1 MKNIL
6 TKVNCILE
14 RKMKKEL
21 VGVFLLTL
29 AGAMLELVGVSIILP
44 LINLA
49 LDPGGI
55 ENNKECRLIMQIF
68 GIKEPEYALAVLI
81 LMIILLYIIKNI
93 YLSIMNSTIYQYS
106 MKVRR
111 KLCAKLMENYI
122 RRPYYFFLERNSAE
136 LIRSVN
142 MDVQGFYEVLYNFLL
157 LVSNMLMVSAIV
169 IFLAYTNIVMTLV
182 IAALIGLTALTLF
195 RFLQKK
201 ARALGVINQRTQ
213 AEVIKSLQ
221 QSFSGIKE
229 IKILGCEEQ
238 FIADYDRKN
247 YRGVNTQRK
256 AQLISV
262 LPKYLIETL
271 AVGGILIVLLVSILL
286 GGNYNALIGQL
297 GAFAVAAFKLL
308 PSVNSSYTYMNT
320 IMYNKAAIDVL
331 HKELSVN
338 EAENCDKEEIT
349 FKENITLENVWFQY
363 RGMKDYVL
371 EQVNICICK
380 GDSVA
385 FIGESG
391 GGKTTLADIV
401 LGLLAPNQG
410 KVLIDSQ
417 DVSVNLKGWRSKI
430 GYIPQTIY
438 LTDDTIRKNIAFGI
452 AEEEIDEERVWKAL
466 EEAQLLEYVQK
477 LPQQLSTMVGE
488 RGVCLSGGQRQRV
501 GIARALYRDTEVL
514 VFDEATSALDTETE
528 KEVMQAI
535 DNLHGTKTIIM
546 IAHRLS
552 TIEKCDRIFKIQNK
566 TVVEIKKQD
575 VQHE

>member
-29 AGAMLELVGVSIILP
+29 AGAILELVGVSIILP

-182 IAALIGLTALTLF
+182 IAALIGLMALTLF

-213 AEVIKSLQ
+213 AEIIKSLQ

-271 AVGGILIVLLVSILL
+271 AVGGILIVLLVSILF
-286 GGNYNALIGQL
+286 GGNYNVLIGQL

-308 PSVNSSYTYMNT
+308 PSVNSSYAYMST
-320 IMYNKAAIDVL
+320 IMYNKASIDVL

-349 FKENITLENVWFQY
+349 FKENIILENVWFQY

-371 EQVNICICK
+371 EQVNICIYK

-401 LGLLAPNQG
+401 LGLLAPG
-410 KVLIDSQ
+410 RGRVLIDGK
-417 DVSVNLKGWRSKI
+417 DVSVSLKGWRSKI

-438 LTDDTIRKNIAFGI
+438 LTDDTICKNIAFGI
-452 AEEEIDEERVWKAL
+452 ADEEIDEERVRKAL
-466 EEAQLLEYVQK
+466 EKAQLLEYVQR
-477 LPQQLSTMVGE
+477 LPQQLDTMVGE
-488 RGVCLSGGQRQRV
+488 RGVCLSGGQRQRI

-535 DNLHGTKTIIM
+535 ENLHGTKTIIM

-552 TIEKCDRIFKIQNK
+552 TIEKCDRVFKIQNK
-566 TVVEIKKQD
+566 TVEEIEKQD